1 MSKLP
6 TQRPVADDSRL
17 TRALADRPIYG
28 LILSDKIRS
37 RVINALL
44 AANIVTIGELVEK
57 TANELLR
64 VENLGT
70 TALEAIQDGLAHIG
84 LSLGMVNRHRAE
96 FARGVVDMTGGGL
109 ECWSQDGGPVFPN
122 EALGVRYRGMSL
134 RDYFA
139 LAALPACI
147 QVCARDSLN
156 PGQTMEQ
163 RFAET
168 AWAIADAMLE
178 KRNA

>member
-1 MSKLP
+1 MN
-6 TQRPVADDSRL
+6 T
-17 TRALADRPIYG
+17 
-28 LILSDKIRS
+28 
-37 RVINALL
+37 IN
-44 AANIVTIGELVEK
+44 
-57 TANELLR
+57 
-64 VENLGT
+64 
-70 TALEAIQDGLAHIG
+70 
-84 LSLGMVNRHRAE
+84 
-96 FARGVVDMTGGGL
+96 
-109 ECWSQDGGPVFPN
+109 DGGPAFPLQSIGPDF
-122 EALGVRYRGMSL
+122 APGYAGMSL